1 MTREDLIKQLSDY
14 QSFNEEEEDYRL
26 SMLRLLQTEKDCFH
40 RHLLHGHFTG
50 SAFIINIDCEKV
62 LLLHHRKLDKWLQP
76 GGHADGDEN
85 IARVAEREA
94 WEETG
99 LKNIRL
105 LQPTIF
111 DLDIHTIP
119 ARKNEPEHLHYD
131 IRFLFVADSSEPLL
145 LNSES
150 KALAWLPLEE
160 VAEQSGQNSSIC
172 RMLEKI
178 RYKST
183 HTKNG
188 HTIS

>member
-1 MTREDLIKQLSDY
+1 MTREDLIKQLSKY
-14 QSFNEEEEDYRL
+14 PSFNKEEEDYRL
-26 SMLRLLQTEKDCFH
+26 RMLSLLQEEKDCFH

-50 SAFIINIDCEKV
+50 SAFIISTDCEKV

-105 LQPTIF
+105 LQAGIF
-111 DLDIHTIP
+111 DLDIHFIP
-119 ARKNEPEHLHYD
+119 ARKSEPEHLHYD
-131 IRFLFVADSSEPLL
+131 IRFLFVADDTEPLL

-150 KALAWLPLEE
+150 KALAWLPLDE
-160 VAEQSGQNSSIC
+160 VAERCEHNSSIC

-178 RYKST
+178 RFKST
-183 HTKNG
+183 HTKG
-188 HTIS
+188 GQTIS

>member
-1 MTREDLIKQLSDY
+1 MTREDLIKQLSQY
-14 QSFNEEEEDYRL
+14 PSFNEEEEDYRL
-26 SMLRLLQTEKDCFH
+26 RMLSLLQEEKDCFH

-50 SAFIINIDCEKV
+50 SAFIINIDCQQV

-85 IARVAEREA
+85 IAQVAEREA

-105 LQPTIF
+105 LQPEIF

-131 IRFLFVADSSEPLL
+131 IRFLFVADSTEPLL
-145 LNSES
+145 RNSES
-150 KALAWLPLEE
+150 KALAWLPLEA
-160 VAEQSGQNSSIC
+160 VAGQSGQNSSIC

-188 HTIS
+188 QTIS

>member
-50 SAFIINIDCEKV
+50 SAFIINTDCEKV

-160 VAEQSGQNSSIC
+160 VAEQSGHNSSIC